1 MRKKVLI
8 AVEQS
13 IHSQHALAYAAGMA
27 GIIRDI
33 DFVLFYVQPVV
44 SGYLTEDAL
53 KSPKAR
59 AELDAVNQKNRADAL
74 ELLEKCRRQLAESGV
89 GAGCIETKTVRRQA
103 GVADEILNAA
113 ESGDYDALLI
123 GRRGISGFQELFMG
137 SVTANL
143 LPHCKRIPLWLVD
156 GRVSP
161 GKILIAVDGS
171 VNSLR
176 AVDHVAFMLSG
187 STGASIELLHVQP
200 RLGDFCDINS
210 PPTDADA
217 KNLKEAIMESNRRC
231 ITDFKGQAFSMLREA
246 GIAEEQVSVQE
257 VDKRQ
262 GPAKAIVEKA
272 RKEGFGTVVV
282 GRQGAS
288 GGGRFMGKVA
298 SAVVHKIKDNAVW
311 VIP

>member
-27 GIIRDI
+27 GIIREI
-33 DFVLFYVQPVV
+33 DFVLLHVQPVV

-59 AELDAVNQKNRADAL
+59 AELDAVNRKNQADAQA
-74 ELLEKCRRQLAESGV
+74 LLEKCRQQLSEKGV
-89 GAGCIETKTVRRQA
+89 AAGCIETKTVRRQA

-113 ESGDYDALLI
+113 EAGDYDALLI
-123 GRRGISGFQELFMG
+123 GRRGLSGFQELFMG

-187 STGASIELLHVQP
+187 SAGAAIELFHVQP
-200 RLGDFCDINS
+200 RLDDFCEIGS
-210 PPTDADA
+210 ADMEGDTQ
-217 KNLKEAIMESNRRC
+217 NLKEAILQSNSRC

-246 GIAEEQVSVQE
+246 GVDENQLRFQE
-257 VDKRQ
+257 LDKRQ

-288 GGGRFMGKVA
+288 ESRFMGKVA
-298 SAVVHKIKDNAVW
+298 SSVVHKIKDNAVW